1 MPLYAV
7 RMPSWDYSFAFRIDR
22 PVGPHV
28 EPGSYWTMNMDPHP
42 GKVRRPSHLVFHAS
56 QNLTRLI
63 SAFGAAR
70 VSEMMTLYEVQG
82 KPHIDPE
89 TYLKLALE
97 NSFQRVQ
104 AVSIT
109 SCPLCNS
116 TKAGRIGSYIYYSHF
131 VTLKQCG
138 QCGLGY
144 ADTRLCDQIVTSHF
158 ETAYKNEEYFSMR
171 SKTYEDVLAII
182 RNLSSGNRLLDV
194 GCAKGHF
201 LQMAGL
207 AGFDGVGC
215 DISRVAVSHCKEVGL
230 TVHQSEVW
238 KINYPDA
245 SFDIIT
251 CLDTLYYSRNLKDD
265 IAKCICLLRN
275 DEILCFRIP
284 HRNLNWF
291 RRLATVVTLARMR
304 RHYNNLMFFNPE
316 HSYVFEISVLAEYFR
331 KRGLQCVAV
340 EAAVEGRFYKTGGI
354 LERMLQICVRLNRT
368 LRLPLGSVTV
378 VFKKS

>member
-1 MPLYAV
+1 MPLHVV
-7 RMPSWDYSFAFRIDR
+7 RMPSWDYSFTFRIDR
-22 PVGPHV
+22 LVDPHV
-28 EPGSYWTMNMDPHP
+28 EPDSHRTMNINPHP
-42 GKVRRPSHLVFHAS
+42 GKVRRPSHLVFRTS

-89 TYLKLALE
+89 TYLTLALK
-97 NSFQRVQ
+97 NSFKRVH

-131 VTLKQCG
+131 VTLKQCDH
-138 QCGLGY
+138 CGLGY
-144 ADTRLCDQIVTSHF
+144 VDTRLCDQIVRSHF

-182 RNLSSGNRLLDV
+182 RKLSYGNKLLDV

-201 LQMAGL
+201 LQMAALG
-207 AGFDGVGC
+207 GFDGVGC
-215 DISRVAVSHCKEVGL
+215 DISRAAVSHCKEVGL

-238 KINYPDA
+238 KIDYADA

-275 DEILCFRIP
+275 NGILCFRIP
-284 HRNLNWF
+284 HRNLDWL
-291 RRLATVVTLARMR
+291 RRLATVVTVARMR
-304 RHYNNLMFFNPE
+304 PHYNNLMFFNPE

-340 EAAVEGRFYKTGGI
+340 EPAVEG
-354 LERMLQICVRLNRT
+354 RMLQICARVNKA
-368 LRLPLGSVTV
+368 LRLPMGSVTV